1 MPSHRTTNRSRFA
14 STIAAAVGLA
24 LGALAIGCGHG
35 ALDRRIDALEVE
47 ADRQAVIRL
56 IHQYAHA
63 IDGRDETLL
72 RATFTAD
79 AVAEYKGVNF
89 PMDVRLEGFPAIAQW
104 LKDQVGDRE
113 GALPWHY
120 MDTHLVEVDGNRA
133 TLKTFQHN
141 RHLSGVGLYTVEAVR
156 TALGWRIQKLRLDE
170 RLLDPELLEQM
181 HQKPVTPSAA
191 PGA

>member
-1 MPSHRTTNRSRFA
+1 MTSHATKNGSPLLIVA
-14 STIAAAVGLA
+14 ALALVAAAL
-24 LGALAIGCGHG
+24 GCGHA

-63 IDGRDETLL
+63 IDGRDEQLL
-72 RATFTAD
+72 RSTFTAD

-89 PMDVRLEGFPAIAQW
+89 PMDVRLEGFPAIQEW
-104 LKDQVGDRE
+104 LNAQVGDRE
-113 GALPWHY
+113 GAVPWHY

-133 TLKTFQHN
+133 SLKTFQHN

-156 TALGWRIQKLRLDE
+156 TALGWRIQKLHLDE